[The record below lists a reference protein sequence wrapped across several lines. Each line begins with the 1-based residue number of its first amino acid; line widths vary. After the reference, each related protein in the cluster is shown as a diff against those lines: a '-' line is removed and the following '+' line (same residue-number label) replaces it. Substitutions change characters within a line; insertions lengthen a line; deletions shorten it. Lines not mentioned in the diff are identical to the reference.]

1 MIDYLIIA
9 YLLGLFTATGI
20 ACLVISFGEVEC
32 YEEDEADDSIP
43 QE

>member
-1 MIDYLIIA
+1 MIDMILIS

-20 ACLVISFGEVEC
+20 ACLVIQFGDI
-32 YEEDEADDSIP
+32 YEEDETDAGVH